1 MLNKDNLLAM
11 SQNSDTSFTIHV
23 DNMGDVE
30 IKNYIDGP
38 AQEVYADFVAKHVLD
53 ENGYHPMRKEPMML
67 VMFLTYFVV
76 GGDDLLLRDG
86 DEVLLYETYHLL
98 EETLHLMSKARIQ
111 SQSVDAILTR
121 IEAAVDLAVFYEKD
135 KLNAFRSSGM
145 AAEAAE
151 TLTALNDTLSG
162 AAVVVDSV
170 RGFITK
176 NEKKLSR
183 MLTQKNFDRAIGAME
198 ELQAALAG
206 AKTATANVES

>member
-11 SQNSDTSFTIHV
+11 SQNNDASFTIHV
-23 DNMGDVE
+23 DGMGDAEV
-30 IKNYIDGP
+30 KNYIDGP
-38 AQEVYADFVAKHVLD
+38 SQETYADFVAKHVLD

-67 VMFLTYFVV
+67 VMFLTHFVV

-86 DEVLLYETYHLL
+86 DEVFLYETYHLL
-98 EETLHLMSKARIQ
+98 EETLHLMSKARSQ
-111 SQSVDAILTR
+111 SQSVNAILSR
-121 IEAAVDLAVFYEKD
+121 IEAAVDLSVFYEKD
-135 KLNAFRSSGM
+135 MLNAFRSSGM

-151 TLTALNDTLSG
+151 TLTALNETLSG

-170 RGFITK
+170 RGFIAK

-206 AKTATANVES
+206 AKTATANMES